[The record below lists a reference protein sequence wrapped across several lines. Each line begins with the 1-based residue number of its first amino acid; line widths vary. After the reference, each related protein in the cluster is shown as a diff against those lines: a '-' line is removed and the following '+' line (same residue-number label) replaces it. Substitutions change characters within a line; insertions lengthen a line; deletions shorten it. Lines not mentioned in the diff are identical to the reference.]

1 MMRKSVLA
9 VALVFAATSSDAAA
23 PAQAAPR
30 GAGKAKSQAH
40 AHALDANAREV
51 RSRFDPRIRIVEF
64 NPLDVVTIQGV
75 FGYSTNIQFA
85 PDETVTDVAAGDSL
99 AWEFQPRGNHLFVKP
114 REPNGRTN
122 AAILTNLRVYQMV
135 FDSRPRELAKD
146 EDMELF
152 VIFRYEDDPAKAAE
166 ATQVNTEVA
175 AAREALERPSEV
187 MNTAYEKCR
196 RNRKINPAEAWDDG
210 RFTHFRFGEGQA
222 LPVALAVQPDGKLA
236 SVNFTM
242 FDERT
247 MVIFETAPK
256 FVLRI
261 GKTESCIV
269 NRGFGKGAASVRT
282 GATVRGVVRTMG
294 EAAK

>member
-1 MMRKSVLA
+1 MLRKCALAAVLLA
-9 VALVFAATSSDAAA
+9 GATSASGGAAA
-23 PAQAAPR
+23 PGSTR
-30 GAGKAKSQAH
+30 VAGNPQIN
-40 AHALDANAREV
+40 ALDANAREV
-51 RSRFDPRIRIVEF
+51 RSRFDPRIRIVEY

-122 AAILTNLRVYQMV
+122 AAILTNLRVYQLV
-135 FDSRPRELAKD
+135 FDSRPRDVAKE

-152 VIFRYEDDPAKAAE
+152 VIFRYEDDPAKAVE
-166 ATQVNTEVA
+166 ATQANIEVA
-175 AAREALERPSEV
+175 AAREALAQPAQV

-196 RNRKINPAEAWDDG
+196 KNRKINPVEAWDDG
-210 RFTHFRFGEGQA
+210 RFTHLRFAEGQA
-222 LPVALAVQPDGKLA
+222 LPVALSMQPDGKLA
-236 SVNFTM
+236 SVNFAM
-242 FDERT
+242 SDERT
-247 MVIFETAPK
+247 MVIFEVSPK

-269 NRGFGKGAASVRT
+269 NTQYGN
-282 GATVRGVVRTMG
+282 GATSVQAGTTAQGVVRTLS
-294 EAAK
+294 EASK